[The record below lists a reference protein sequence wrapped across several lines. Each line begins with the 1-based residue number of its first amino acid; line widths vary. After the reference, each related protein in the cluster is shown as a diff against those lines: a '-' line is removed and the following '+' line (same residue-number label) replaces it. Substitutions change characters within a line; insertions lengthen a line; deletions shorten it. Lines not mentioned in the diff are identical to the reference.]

1 MDNNICIVTGPI
13 GSGKSFLFGLLK
25 ENVFKILDLDIV
37 SKEILRSDEG
47 RIFLEN
53 NFSDTFLNGIFN
65 KGLLAKEVF
74 LNKRKLEIL
83 ENFIHPKVSEYI
95 NIWKND
101 LSTYGVI
108 EVSAPKS
115 LYQNYKTI
123 VLNSPKELRIE
134 RLISR
139 GMEIDD
145 INRRIVIQKSQEWW
159 NKLGQNI
166 ENINVEDLKKNIESL
181 LREWEWINE

>member
-1 MDNNICIVTGPI
+1 M
-13 GSGKSFLFGLLK
+13 
-25 ENVFKILDLDIV
+25 
-37 SKEILRSDEG
+37 
-47 RIFLEN
+47 
-53 NFSDTFLNGIFN
+53 
-65 KGLLAKEVF
+65 
-74 LNKRKLEIL
+74 
-83 ENFIHPKVSEYI
+83 
-95 NIWKND
+95 
-101 LSTYGVI
+101 I

-134 RLISR
+134 RLIIR

-166 ENINVEDLKKNIESL
+166 ENINAEDLKKNIASL